1 MPATALPKLISRPA
15 RAAALIL
22 AGALLAGCASL
33 APRPAG
39 DAGALAGHWV
49 LDREHSDDFDALL
62 DHYIGEHRRK
72 QRERMRSAENAS
84 NRDPRQV
91 APLMFMPDDPGKER
105 ERMAEELRPPA
116 SLVVALAGGSI
127 SIQDEGEPER
137 HFVPGEKVT
146 RIDVSGTAEL
156 ACGWE
161 SQAFVVNASYV
172 HRAQRSWRYEA
183 DRASNA
189 LRVTFEGR
197 DPEYGALA
205 VRARYR
211 REP

>member
-1 MPATALPKLISRPA
+1 MPRFAQPAPLALAA
-15 RAAALIL
+15 RAGALFL
-22 AGALLAGCASL
+22 SGALLAGCASL
-33 APRPAG
+33 AAQPAG

-62 DHYIGEHRRK
+62 DRYIGEHRKK
-72 QRERMRSAENAS
+72 QRERMRSAEIS
-84 NRDPRQV
+84 STRDPREV
-91 APLMFMPDDPGKER
+91 LPLMFMPEDPGKER

-161 SQAFVVNASYV
+161 SQAFVVNARYV
-172 HRAQRSWRYEA
+172 HKAQRSWRYQA
-183 DRASNA
+183 DRASGA

-197 DPEYGALA
+197 DPEYGDLA